1 MNILLDTCTFLWII
15 GGSKRLSPTAERV
28 FRDPGNTV
36 YLSAVSVWEIMVKTG
51 MGRLR
56 IPSTEAG
63 YLKRQ
68 RDDHGIAIRGE
79 ERSYVVRRRNAIE
92 PVVEQEFDTLAL
104 FAETSGGGGAV
115 RKKRGEDFARARLAA
130 DHVTRRAVD

>member
-36 YLSAVSVWEIMVKTG
+36 YLSVVSVWEIMVKQGLGKLT
-51 MGRLR
+51 L
-56 IPSTEAG
+56 PSSEAG

-68 RDDHGIAIRGE
+68 REDHGIQALPLDESAVLHEPRLPRHHGDPFDRMLLCQALEHSCAILTPDDQISKYPIR
-79 ERSYVVRRRNAIE
+79 VIW
-92 PVVEQEFDTLAL
+92 
-104 FAETSGGGGAV
+104 
-115 RKKRGEDFARARLAA
+115 
-130 DHVTRRAVD
+130 